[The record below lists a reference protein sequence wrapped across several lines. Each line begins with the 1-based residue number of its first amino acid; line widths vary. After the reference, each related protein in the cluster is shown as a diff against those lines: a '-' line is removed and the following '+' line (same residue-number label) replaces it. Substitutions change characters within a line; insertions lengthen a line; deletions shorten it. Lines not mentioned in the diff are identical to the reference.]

1 MTTREEAN
9 KSIDPGE
16 AEAIW
21 PLGWYTPSGGRHC
34 TRAYVRGVRV
44 ELFFR
49 DKDDG
54 GGYGAAIVSAHT
66 RPDLLHA
73 DSLAYLLRDVRER
86 MLLINSVVIPP
97 MAPSD
102 SKDQLWRLLLK
113 VINSRGT
120 GWVPRHGEFALYKS
134 MEGSDSTKYEIR
146 IEKVWHGFR
155 LFLLFCSEVVGATRR
170 TTLAVHELSD
180 THTEAAVITA
190 VEGLFSQAAGLPL
203 VLKKEETPV
212 VVEYP
217 GNVKIY

>member
-1 MTTREEAN
+1 
-9 KSIDPGE
+9 
-16 AEAIW
+16 
-21 PLGWYTPSGGRHC
+21 
-34 TRAYVRGVRV
+34 
-44 ELFFR
+44 
-49 DKDDG
+49 
-54 GGYGAAIVSAHT
+54 
-66 RPDLLHA
+66 
-73 DSLAYLLRDVRER
+73 
-86 MLLINSVVIPP
+86 
-97 MAPSD
+97 
-102 SKDQLWRLLLK
+102 
-113 VINSRGT
+113 
-120 GWVPRHGEFALYKS
+120 